1 MLALIAAAPFLV
13 TMLDP
18 TNSHFARE
26 SLQKDLPAQVRRA
39 LAHPEAAAVAE
50 GPLEF
55 SMEQARDY
63 ARKEKSRYLL
73 YAQCGLVIDALKQ
86 CDAHIKFCAHSC
98 ELWVFETEGD
108 KQVAHA
114 RVPGEKG
121 GTDAVKN
128 LLKQL
133 TPALEPLQQSLKDL
147 LSQED
152 AERQARA
159 DAERVNRELKR
170 AQEQRKATD
179 AQGAAAAERAQKAAE
194 AARLAQEKAARA
206 GDEKARREAEKAAK
220 LAAQEAERERAAQER
235 AAAQAR
241 LEEERRRQEA
251 DKAARVLEAQRQKR
265 LEAERAAMTRVIHLV
280 PGQTVA
286 VLEVENDLTGGARSQ
301 VNSGTFT
308 DNLRKRVAKAGLGLL
323 VMDRDAILQIL
334 TANEKKVLECSANC
348 ETMLGSILR
357 ADYVISARLAR
368 DKGKFKL
375 ALLMYRSKDGALLS
389 DASALSD
396 DLGGLDR
403 KAAAASTDLL
413 SVFPVAR

>member
-1 MLALIAAAPFLV
+1 MLALLAAAPFLV

-39 LAHPEAAAVAE
+39 LLHPELAGVAE

-55 SMEQARDY
+55 SIDQAKDY

-98 ELWVFETEGD
+98 ELWVYQTESM
-108 KQVAHA
+108 KQLAHA
-114 RVPGEKG
+114 RVPGDKG

-147 LSQED
+147 LSQQD
-152 AERQARA
+152 AERQARL
-159 DAERVNRELKR
+159 DAERVGRELKR
-170 AQEQRKATD
+170 AEQERKLAE
-179 AQGAAAAERAQKAAE
+179 ARAARAAE
-194 AARLAQEKAARA
+194 AARRVQDGTGSEKDRKEAAR
-206 GDEKARREAEKAAK
+206 
-220 LAAQEAERERAAQER
+220 EAERERVAQER

-241 LEEERRRQEA
+241 LEEDKRRQEA
-251 DKAARVLEAQRQKR
+251 DKAGRVLEAQRQKR

-286 VLEVENDLTGGARSQ
+286 VLEVENDLGGGARSQ

-308 DNLRKRVAKAGLGLL
+308 DNLRKRVQKAGLGLL
-323 VMDRDAILQIL
+323 VMDREAILQIL

-348 ETMLGSILR
+348 ETLLGTILR

-368 DKGKFKL
+368 DKTKFKL

-389 DASALSD
+389 DAAALSD
-396 DLGGLDR
+396 DLAGLDR

>member
-1 MLALIAAAPFLV
+1 MLALLAAAPFLV

-18 TNSHFARE
+18 TNAHFARE
-26 SLQKDLPAQVRRA
+26 SLQRDLTAQVRRD
-39 LAHPEAAAVAE
+39 LPHPELAPVAQ

-55 SMEQARDY
+55 SLDQARDY

-73 YAQCGLVIDALKQ
+73 YAQCGLVIEALKQ
-86 CDAHIKFCAHSC
+86 CDAHIKYCAHSC
-98 ELWVFETEGD
+98 ELWVYETDGM
-108 KQVAHA
+108 KQLAHA
-114 RVPGEKG
+114 RVPGDKG

-128 LLKQL
+128 LLRQL
-133 TPALEPLQQSLKDL
+133 TPALEPLQQSIKDL
-147 LSQED
+147 LSQQD
-152 AERQARA
+152 AERQARLE
-159 DAERVNRELKR
+159 AERVGRDL
-170 AQEQRKATD
+170 QR
-179 AQGAAAAERAQKAAE
+179 AERERKLAEERAAKAAQ
-194 AARLAQEKAARA
+194 AAQ
-206 GDEKARREAEKAAK
+206 AAK
-220 LAAQEAERERAAQER
+220 LAQQGAGSKAAEREAERERQAQER

-241 LEEERRRQEA
+241 LEEERQRKEA
-251 DKAARVLEAQRQKR
+251 EKAGRALEAQRQKR

-308 DNLRKRVAKAGLGLL
+308 DNLRKRVATAGLGLL

-334 TANEKKVLECSANC
+334 TANEKKVLECPANC
-348 ETMLGSILR
+348 ETLLGTILR

-368 DKGKFKL
+368 DKSRFKL
-375 ALLMYRSKDGALLS
+375 ALLMYRSRDGALLS
-389 DASALSD
+389 DSSALSE
-396 DLGGLDR
+396 DLAGLDR